1 MTSRKQVN
9 GVDQMASEKKLDE
22 LFHHTLQDIYYAEKQ
37 ILKAIPKMMAGAK
50 SAELKKAFEL
60 HKGQTEVHVTRLEEV
75 FKIIGEPA
83 KGVKCDAIEGIL
95 KEGEGALADF
105 GNTVSG
111 DAAIIAAAQAVE
123 HYEIT
128 RYGTLRRWAMVL
140 GLKEAQA
147 LLEQT
152 LAEEST
158 TNADLTSLADSY
170 ANKLAA

>member
-1 MTSRKQVN
+1 
-9 GVDQMASEKKLDE
+9 MASEKKLDA

-50 SAELKKAFEL
+50 SAELKKAFEH

-95 KEGEGALADF
+95 KEGEGVLEDF
-105 GNTVSG
+105 AKTISG

-128 RYGTLRRWAMVL
+128 RYGTLRRWAKVL
-140 GLKEAQA
+140 GMKDAQA
-147 LLEQT
+147 ILEKT
-152 LAEEST
+152 LAEESKT
-158 TNADLTSLADSY
+158 DEDLTALADSY
-170 ANKLAA
+170 ANKEAA

>member
-1 MTSRKQVN
+1 
-9 GVDQMASEKKLDE
+9 MAAEKKLDE

-50 SAELKKAFEL
+50 SPELKKAFEH

-95 KEGEGALADF
+95 KEGESVLEDF
-105 GNTVSG
+105 SKTISG

-128 RYGTLRRWAMVL
+128 RYGTLRRWAKVL
-140 GLKEAQA
+140 GMKDAQA
-147 LLEQT
+147 ILEKT
-152 LAEEST
+152 LAEESKT
-158 TNADLTSLADSY
+158 DEDLTTLADSY
-170 ANKLAA
+170 ANKEAA

>member
-1 MTSRKQVN
+1 
-9 GVDQMASEKKLDE
+9 MATEKKLDE

-50 SAELKKAFEL
+50 SAELKKAFEH
-60 HKGQTEVHVTRLEEV
+60 HKGETEVHVTRLEEV

-95 KEGEGALADF
+95 KEGASVLEDF
-105 GNTVSG
+105 AETVSG

-128 RYGTLRRWAMVL
+128 RYGTLRRWAKVL
-140 GLKEAQA
+140 GMKDAQA
-147 LLEQT
+147 ILEQT
-152 LAEEST
+152 LAEESKT
-158 TNADLTSLADSY
+158 DEDLTSLADGY
-170 ANKLAA
+170 ANKEAA

>member
-1 MTSRKQVN
+1 
-9 GVDQMASEKKLDE
+9 MATEKKLEE

-50 SAELKKAFEL
+50 SPELKKAFEH
-60 HKGQTEVHVTRLEEV
+60 HKDQTEVQITRLEDV
-75 FKIIGEPA
+75 FKMIGQPA

-95 KEGEGALADF
+95 KEGEGTLEDF
-105 GNTVSG
+105 AKTVSG

-128 RYGTLRRWAMVL
+128 RYGTLRRWAKVL
-140 GLKEAQA
+140 GMNDAQVLLEMTLKEEAA
-147 LLEQT
+147 T
-152 LAEEST
+152 DES
-158 TNADLTSLADSY
+158 LTSLADSY

>member
-1 MTSRKQVN
+1 
-9 GVDQMASEKKLDE
+9 MATEKKLDE

-50 SAELKKAFEL
+50 SVELKKAFEH

-95 KEGEGALADF
+95 KEGASVLEDF
-105 GNTVSG
+105 AETVSG

-128 RYGTLRRWAMVL
+128 RYGTLRRWAKVL
-140 GLKEAQA
+140 GMKDAQA
-147 LLEQT
+147 ILEQT
-152 LAEEST
+152 LAEESKT
-158 TNADLTSLADSY
+158 DDDLTSLADGY
-170 ANKLAA
+170 ANKEAA